1 MSLPIQIGTVYGN
14 CKMLAPDGTLLCRC
28 HYDKVEWY
36 VSRGL
41 AEIVE
46 QEPNITIQ
54 LNFEP
59 KGMGNAGEPF
69 YMQEKENRCVVCGA
83 EEDLTKHHCV
93 PACFRK
99 CMPDEYKMNT
109 SHDVLPVCV
118 ACHMEY
124 EPAAQ
129 QLKEDIAKR
138 FGIAFHPQVA
148 KDDTEWKAWKSANAL
163 LRYRE
168 QIPESRI
175 GELTQVLRD
184 FLGKED
190 VTQEDLEALGDRNPY
205 KKFVGINGHSQ
216 TIMDQ
221 IADLDEFIREWRQ
234 HFLDT
239 MQPKFMPEHWSVDF
253 HTKKP
258 D

>member
-1 MSLPIQIGTVYGN
+1 MSLPILTGEVYGN
-14 CKMLAPDGTLLCRC
+14 CSMLAPDGTMLCRC

-46 QEPNITIQ
+46 REPNIVIQ

-59 KGMGNAGEPF
+59 KGMGNAGDPY
-69 YMQEKENRCVVCGA
+69 YMAEKANRCVVCGA

-99 CMPDEYKMNT
+99 CMPEEYKMNT

-129 QLKEDIAKR
+129 ELKEEIANR
-138 FGIAFHPQVA
+138 FGISFHPQLA
-148 KDDTEWKAWKSANAL
+148 RDDVEWKAWKAANAL
-163 LRYRE
+163 LRYRP
-168 QIPESRI
+168 QIPEPRI
-175 GELTQVLRD
+175 QELYQMLRD
-184 FLGKED
+184 FLGKEE
-190 VTQEDLEALGDRNPY
+190 VTQQDIEEMGGRNLY
-205 KKFVGINGHSQ
+205 GRFVGINGHSQ
-216 TIMDQ
+216 TIMDKVT
-221 IADLDEFIREWRQ
+221 DLDGFIREWRQ
-234 HFLDT
+234 HFLDVAK
-239 MQPKFMPEHWSVDF
+239 PKYMPEHWSVENS
-253 HTKKP
+253 TKKP